1 MSQFKIYVGN
11 LSYDTTGEDLSELFG
26 KFGQIAE
33 VKLITDRDTGRSK
46 GFAFITFAQDEPLE
60 DALALNGTEYQGR
73 RLKVN
78 TAKDDREGG
87 GGAGGRGGRPGGG
100 RPGGGGGG
108 GRPRSGNGGGGNF
121 RRDDRH

>member
-33 VKLITDRDTGRSK
+33 VKLISDRDTGRSK
-46 GFAFITFAQDEPLE
+46 GFAFITFGQGEPIE
-60 DALALNGTEYQGR
+60 DALALNGTEFQGR

-78 TAKDDREGG
+78 TAKEESRDGRT

-100 RPGGGGGG
+100 GGRPGGRPGGGA
-108 GRPRSGNGGGGNF
+108 GGNF
-121 RRDDRH
+121 RRDDSY

>member
-46 GFAFITFAQDEPLE
+46 GFAFITFGQSEPIE
-60 DALALNGTEYQGR
+60 DALALNGTEFQGR

-78 TAKDDREGG
+78 TAKEESRDGR

-100 RPGGGGGG
+100 RPGG
-108 GRPRSGNGGGGNF
+108 RPGNGGNF
-121 RRDDRH
+121 RRDDR

>member
-46 GFAFITFAQDEPLE
+46 GFAFITFGQGEPIE
-60 DALALNGTEYQGR
+60 DALALNGTEFQGR

-78 TAKDDREGG
+78 TAKEESRDGRSG

-100 RPGGGGGG
+100 GGRPGGRPGGGGNYGSRG
-108 GRPRSGNGGGGNF
+108 
-121 RRDDRH
+121 DRN

>member
-46 GFAFITFAQDEPLE
+46 GFAFLTFSQSEPIE
-60 DALALNGTEYQGR
+60 DALALNGTEFQGR

-78 TAKDDREGG
+78 TAKEESRDGR
-87 GGAGGRGGRPGGG
+87 GAGGRGGRPGGSGG
-100 RPGGGGGG
+100 RPGGRPGG
-108 GRPRSGNGGGGNF
+108 NGGNF
-121 RRDDRH
+121 RRD